1 MRVLI
6 SGGGT
11 GGHIYPALSVAT
23 QLRDLYKADILYLGS
38 DDGLET
44 TIVPAANLR
53 LAVIKAGKLRR
64 YISWST
70 LKGIGRIPIGMMQAV
85 DIVRKFR
92 PDVAFTSGGYVAV
105 PTGLAARINGVP
117 LLMHQQDVPPNLSNK
132 LLAPLATYISIAFAD
147 SQRYF
152 PADKTRLLGNPLRQ
166 EILDVRQTTP
176 QQARSALGFDPA
188 LPLLLVTGGSQ
199 GARHLNQAVCRALP
213 QLLRSCQVLQIS
225 GSKLFTETQE
235 LAEQTMIGL
244 DVQMR
249 QHYRLVP
256 YMSEEMPLA
265 LQAAEIVLC
274 RSGAATLSELA
285 VLQKPGILVPLP
297 PSMGSS
303 PQEANAATLAGKQA
317 AEVIHN
323 ADLRADVLIERVN
336 ALLSQPARLQQMQT
350 AIGEFAKPEATKAI
364 IETIIT
370 MTKNGGVTKTPEQE
384 VVSF

>member
-70 LKGIGRIPIGMMQAV
+70 VKGIGRVPIGILQAV

-117 LLMHQQDVPPNLSNK
+117 LLIHQQDVPPNLSNK
-132 LLAPLATYISIAFAD
+132 LLAPLATCISIAFAD
-147 SQRYF
+147 SLRYF
-152 PADKTRLLGNPLRQ
+152 PAHKTRLLGNPLRQ
-166 EILDVRQTTP
+166 EILDVRQTAP

-199 GARHLNQAVCRALP
+199 GARHLNQVVCRALP
-213 QLLRSCQVLQIS
+213 QLLGSCQVLQIS
-225 GSKLFTETQE
+225 GSKLFNETQE
-235 LAEQTMIGL
+235 LAEQTMAGL

-285 VLQKPGILVPLP
+285 VLQKPSILVPLP
-297 PSMGSS
+297 ASMGSS
-303 PQEANAATLAGKQA
+303 PQEANAATLASKQA
-317 AEVIHN
+317 VEVIYN
-323 ADLRADVLIERVN
+323 ADLQADVLIERIN
-336 ALLSQPARLQQMQT
+336 TLLSQPARLQQMQT

-370 MTKNGGVTKTPEQE
+370 MAKNGAVTKTPEHE
-384 VVSF
+384 VLSF